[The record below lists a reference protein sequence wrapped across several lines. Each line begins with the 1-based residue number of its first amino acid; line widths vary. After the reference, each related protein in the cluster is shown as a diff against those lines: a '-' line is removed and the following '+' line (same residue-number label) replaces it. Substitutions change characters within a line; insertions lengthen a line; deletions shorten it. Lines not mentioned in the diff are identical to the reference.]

1 MIKYPENDERSRM
14 SFRMRMLSATV
25 LAGLTVPV
33 FAAGPKKISRV
44 QGSTRSH
51 VPSEPHRKYSLSGN
65 W

>member
-1 MIKYPENDERSRM
+1 M

-44 QGSTRSH
+44 QGSTRSY
-51 VPSEPHRKYSLSGN
+51 VPIEPHQKYSLSEN